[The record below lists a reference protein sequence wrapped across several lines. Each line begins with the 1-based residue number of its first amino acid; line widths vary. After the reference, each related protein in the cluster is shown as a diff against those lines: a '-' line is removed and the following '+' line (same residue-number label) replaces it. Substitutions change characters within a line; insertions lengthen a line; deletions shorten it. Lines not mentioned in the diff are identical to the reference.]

1 MAKYNQTENK
11 YSNNEFENM
20 PSIYNMGER
29 LTTKSKDLVDWG
41 KVDEIVKKYNFKYT
55 LINSTFG
62 CYEERGVYTTDFI
75 LYFKVFIDED
85 FYQEKVRNEE
95 YDILHKWTNAERLI
109 FQLFHECVHELD
121 EETELHFDTGW
132 AGNVGFFGSDD
143 VRRKSYSFGDR
154 LTPWATI
161 TNWYSPLI
169 HDTNSKLQKGVYIMM
184 SSSYLKKNI

>member
-1 MAKYNQTENK
+1 MAKYNQIENK
-11 YSNNEFENM
+11 YSNNEYENM

-29 LTTKSKDLVDWG
+29 LTTKSKDLVNWD
-41 KVDEIVKKYNFKYT
+41 KVNEIVKKYNLKYT

-85 FYQEKVRNEE
+85 WYQEKLKNKE
-95 YDILHKWTNAERLI
+95 YDILNKWTNAERL
-109 FQLFHECVHELD
+109 FFKLFHECVHELD

-143 VRRKSYSFGDR
+143 VSRQSYSFGDS
-154 LTPWATI
+154 LTSWATI
-161 TNWYSPLI
+161 TDRYSPLI
-169 HDTNSKLQKGVYIMM
+169 HDTNRKLSKGVYIMM
-184 SSSYLKKNI
+184 SSNHLKKNI